1 MLVLLLVYAGHV
13 LAKDQHPSVKTYL
26 TSIFCFF
33 QQGNQPKRTQVT
45 SLFNSVMLV
54 FRTAN
59 RNCISHSYKHMFL
72 LTINAMA
79 LLGPNM
85 YNIDEIINQSS
96 VIGSG
101 TPTRYLLKLRAD
113 YPDEY
118 RKLTFGERNKDKP
131 HKTFVMVGETGT
143 GKTTLINTM
152 VNYILGVQR
161 EDKIW
166 FEITDDQSDLTQA
179 HSQTSCITLYGFYL
193 QESPVDLT
201 IIDTP
206 GFGDTRSIAMDQ
218 EIAMSLCSLIKSEEV
233 GHEIDAVCLVVKA
246 TQNRLSDRQIY
257 IFNAVQSLF
266 GKDVAENI
274 VLLFTHST
282 GAQPKDALT
291 AVKEAKIK
299 CAVKEKNQ
307 PVFFLF
313 DNCQVQTSEEGYPE
327 EHEQALEQSWNRSYR
342 GMEIFFKFMETVK
355 SKSLNMTG
363 NVLQKQ
369 KMWKTNIC
377 NLKFRVDMIDKKQKE
392 LKQTQEVLEQNMDFI
407 KNNETLKYEIEVPY
421 KEKVDIDPS
430 VAKTAMCCTVCQE
443 NCHYPGC
450 WWVRNLSWCS
460 VMKNGYCTVCSNKCH
475 YSKHVKEAKI
485 YQTKTRIEKRTY
497 EELKKKYEDIIRAG
511 MSLVKK
517 MEEELQELEKEK
529 IKLVMEAFH
538 CVETLQII
546 ALNADS
552 LSTLKDIDFMID
564 KLKEIKEPEKARTL
578 ESIKNKEIKENEKAR
593 TLERISKKEIKE
605 PEKARTLENISKEAE
620 ERKKQICVMPKRLGR
635 GKTFALKNS
644 EKTKK
649 L

>member
-1 MLVLLLVYAGHV
+1 
-13 LAKDQHPSVKTYL
+13 
-26 TSIFCFF
+26 
-33 QQGNQPKRTQVT
+33 
-45 SLFNSVMLV
+45 
-54 FRTAN
+54 
-59 RNCISHSYKHMFL
+59 
-72 LTINAMA
+72 
-79 LLGPNM
+79 M
-85 YNIDEIINQSS
+85 YNIDKIINQSS

-101 TPTRYLLKLRAD
+101 TPTRYRLKLRAE

-152 VNYILGVQR
+152 VNYILGVQS
-161 EDKIW
+161 EDRIW
-166 FEITDDQSDLTQA
+166 FEITDDQSDQTQA
-179 HSQTSCITLYGFYL
+179 HSQTSSITLYGFYL
-193 QESPVDLT
+193 QDSPVDLT

-206 GFGDTRSIAMDQ
+206 GFGDTRSIEMDR
-218 EIAMSLCSLIKSEEV
+218 EIAMSLCSLIKSEEM
-233 GHEIDAVCLVVKA
+233 GHAIDAVCLVVKA

-282 GAQPKDALT
+282 GAHPKDALT
-291 AVKEAKIK
+291 AVKAAEIK
-299 CAVKEKNQ
+299 CAVKENNQ

-313 DNCQVQTSEEGYPE
+313 DNCQVQTSDEEYSE
-327 EHEQALEQSWNRSYR
+327 EQEQVLEQSWKRSYQ
-342 GMEIFFKFMETVK
+342 GMDKFFKFMETAK
-355 SKSLNMTG
+355 SKSLNMTE

-369 KMWKTNIC
+369 NKLQTNIC
-377 NLKFRVDMIDKKQKE
+377 NLRFRVEEIDKKQKE

-407 KNNETLKYEIEVPY
+407 QNNETLKYEIEVPY
-421 KEKVDIDPS
+421 KEKVDINPS

-460 VMKNGYCTVCSNKCH
+460 VMKNGYCTVCTNKCH

-485 YQTKTRIEKRTY
+485 YETKTKLEQRTY
-497 EELKKKYEDIIRAG
+497 EELKKKYEDKIRDG

-517 MEEELQELEKEK
+517 MEEELQDFEKEK

-552 LSTLKDIDFMID
+552 LFTLQDIEFMID

-578 ESIKNKEIKENEKAR
+578 ER
-593 TLERISKKEIKE
+593 
-605 PEKARTLENISKEAE
+605 ISKEAE
-620 ERKKQICVMPKRLGR
+620 GGTKQISGVPKRLGR

-649 L
+649 H